1 MIARREPSC
10 SSRGEDLRHPLIGAL
25 YDARALHI
33 LRRGIAARDQPG
45 VRFSGWGLDYGCD
58 VDLVNTVKAPKG
70 LFEVS
75 SNDDGT
81 KLFVEVP
88 SDDYRSIR
96 RAILSLDAFEK
107 RQPGAGARSLRA

>member
-45 VRFSGWGLDYGCD
+45 VRFNGWGLDYGCD

-81 KLFVEVP
+81 GIV
-88 SDDYRSIR
+88 R
-96 RAILSLDAFEK
+96 RGAERRLPVDPQGDLESGRVREEAT
-107 RQPGAGARSLRA
+107 GAG